1 MKKMLMSAKE
11 VAEVLSLGKS
21 TIYAY
26 ADRGILKPVYMPSI
40 APSQAKKQN
49 RKSIRFRVDEVE
61 RFLNS
66 LSGN

>member
-11 VAEVLSLGKS
+11 VAEVLSLAKS

-26 ADRGILKPVYMPSI
+26 ADKGILKAVYMPSI

-49 RKSIRFRVDEVE
+49 RKAVRFRVDEVE
-61 RFLNS
+61 KFLNS